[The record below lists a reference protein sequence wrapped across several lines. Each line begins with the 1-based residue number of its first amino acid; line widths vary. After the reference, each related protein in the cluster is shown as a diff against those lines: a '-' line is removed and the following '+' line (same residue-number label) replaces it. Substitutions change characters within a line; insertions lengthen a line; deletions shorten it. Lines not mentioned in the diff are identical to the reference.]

1 MEVIFTLRFSH
12 FIHIFLFHQKPHV
25 FLKLFP
31 FANKKKT
38 IAVVNCP
45 VTICNTHKFHA
56 YYNTNINMD
65 IVKEIL
71 EKEQRDLEKFKSI
84 KVDKHLEVR
93 SDLGMLMC
101 SDPNDFDDNQLK

>member
-1 MEVIFTLRFSH
+1 
-12 FIHIFLFHQKPHV
+12 
-25 FLKLFP
+25 
-31 FANKKKT
+31 
-38 IAVVNCP
+38 
-45 VTICNTHKFHA
+45 
-56 YYNTNINMD
+56 MD

-101 SDPNDFDDNQLK
+101 SDPNDFDENQLK